1 MKKFPLRQRAMGG
14 GFPRR
19 RTVSWLCAT
28 LLASVAGVT
37 GAAEVFQFPTAN
49 RALLEPGG
57 EERFFVG
64 TIGRAWTS
72 GTFGGVRSD
81 GWQFHEGLDIRC
93 LQRDKRGEPT
103 DPIHATL
110 SGTVAYLNQRQALSN
125 FGKYIILR
133 HSVDGVELYSVYA
146 HLSEIRAGLQA
157 GQAIKAGEPIAVM
170 GRTANTHEGISKDR
184 AHVHFELNLLLNE
197 RFAGWHRQHRPGQRN
212 DHGGWNGQN
221 LAGIDPRDVLW
232 ASAYQGERF
241 NLVAYLRTRPELC
254 RVLVRDTNIPFLRR
268 YPMLA
273 VKNPVAEREGM
284 AGYEIALSF
293 NGLPL
298 QFIPRAASEIKSK
311 SRVQLLS
318 VNEAEYQR
326 AHCGKIVARKG
337 GRWVLAGRGEDL
349 LSLLTY

>member
-1 MKKFPLRQRAMGG
+1 MQMISFHPRTLGSGVLQRRTIAWL
-14 GFPRR
+14 FAVLLAS
-19 RTVSWLCAT
+19 RTVSAD
-28 LLASVAGVT
+28 
-37 GAAEVFQFPTAN
+37 AAEVFQFPTAN
-49 RALLEPGG
+49 RALIEPGG

-64 TIGRAWTS
+64 TIGRGWTS
-72 GTFGGVRSD
+72 GAFGCVRSE
-81 GWQFHEGLDIRC
+81 GWQFHEGLDVRC
-93 LQRDKRGEPT
+93 LERDKRGEPIDT
-103 DPIHATL
+103 VHATL

-133 HSVDGVELYSVYA
+133 HAVDGVELYSVYA

-157 GQAIKAGEPIAVM
+157 GQAVKAGDQIAVM
-170 GRTANTHEGISKDR
+170 GRTANTREGISRDR

-197 RFAGWHRQHRPGQRN
+197 RFAEWHRKHRPGQRN

-221 LAGIDPRDVLW
+221 LAGLDPRDVLW
-232 ASAYQGERF
+232 ASAHQGERF
-241 NLVAYLRTRPELC
+241 NLVAYLRTRPALC

-273 VKNPVAEREGM
+273 EKNSVAEREGVE
-284 AGYEIALSF
+284 GYEIALSF

-298 QFIPRAASEIKSK
+298 QFIPRAASEMKAK
-311 SRVQLLS
+311 SRVLLLS

-326 AHCGKIVARKG
+326 AHCGKIVARKS
-337 GRWVLAGRGEDL
+337 GRWALASRGEDL

>member
-1 MKKFPLRQRAMGG
+1 MKMNSCRHLRPAVE
-14 GFPRR
+14 FPRR
-19 RTVSWLCAT
+19 RIAS
-28 LLASVAGVT
+28 LLVAMSLALGV
-37 GAAEVFQFPTAN
+37 GVVAAAEVFQFPTAN
-49 RALLEPGG
+49 HALVEAGG

-64 TIGRAWTS
+64 TVGRAWTS
-72 GTFGGVRSD
+72 GAFGCVRTE

-103 DPIHATL
+103 DPVHATL
-110 SGTVAYLNQRQALSN
+110 SGAVAYVNARQALSN

-133 HSVDGVELYSVYA
+133 HSVDGVDLYSVYA
-146 HLSEIRAGLQA
+146 HLSEIRTGLQA
-157 GQAIKAGEPIAVM
+157 GQVVKAGEQIAVM
-170 GRTANTHEGISKDR
+170 GRTANTREGISKDR
-184 AHVHFELNLLLNE
+184 AHLHFELNLLLNE
-197 RFAGWHRQHRPGQRN
+197 RFAEWHKKHRVGQRN
-212 DHGGWNGQN
+212 DHGDWNGQN

-232 ASAYQGERF
+232 ASHHQGERF
-241 NLVAYLRTRPELC
+241 NLVAYLRLRPELC
-254 RVLVRDTNIPFLRR
+254 RVQVRATNISCLRR

-273 VKNPVAEREGM
+273 GKNPVAEREGV

-298 QFIPRAASEIKSK
+298 QFIPRAASEMKSK

-337 GRWVLAGRGEDL
+337 GRWALTSRGDDL
-349 LSLLTY
+349 LGLLTY

>member
-1 MKKFPLRQRAMGG
+1 MFLVAG
-14 GFPRR
+14 
-19 RTVSWLCAT
+19 TVSA
-28 LLASVAGVT
+28 

-49 RALLEPGG
+49 RALIEPGG

-64 TIGRAWTS
+64 TIGRGWTS
-72 GTFGGVRSD
+72 GAFGCVRSE
-81 GWQFHEGLDIRC
+81 GWQFHEGIDIRC

-103 DPIHATL
+103 DTVHATL

-157 GQAIKAGEPIAVM
+157 GQAVKAGEPIAVM

-197 RFAGWHRQHRPGQRN
+197 RFADWHRKHRAGQRN

-221 LAGIDPRDVLW
+221 LAGLDPRDVLW
-232 ASAYQGERF
+232 ASAHQGERF
-241 NLVAYLRTRPELC
+241 NLVAYLRARPELC

-273 VKNPVAEREGM
+273 EKNPVAEREGV

-298 QFIPRAASEIKSK
+298 QFIPRAASEMKAK

-326 AHCGKIVARKG
+326 AHCGKIVARKS
-337 GRWVLAGRGEDL
+337 GRWALASRGEDL